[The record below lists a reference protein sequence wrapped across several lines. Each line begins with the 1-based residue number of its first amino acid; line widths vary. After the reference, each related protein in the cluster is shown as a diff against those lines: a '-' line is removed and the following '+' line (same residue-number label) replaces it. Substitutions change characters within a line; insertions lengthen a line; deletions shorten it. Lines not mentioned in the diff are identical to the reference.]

1 MNSTRHFENENL
13 KDRNIY
19 LFRLLIA
26 VAGLIGFQFLYPIL
40 KPSSYSG
47 SIVEWT
53 FTFSIILLLTV
64 YFLSHKRFVSITFDT
79 VNKKIMLTITT
90 LISGTKVI
98 AYNYAEISFKGR
110 KNHWEFQKES
120 NTVPRNL

>member
-40 KPSSYSG
+40 KPS
-47 SIVEWT
+47 
-53 FTFSIILLLTV
+53 
-64 YFLSHKRFVSITFDT
+64 R
-79 VNKKIMLTITT
+79 TT